1 MGTFQSLVPIMLVHE
16 DIVYTQQFS
25 TVRKVCDLPPVGGL
39 DVLF

>member
-25 TVRKVCDLPPVGGL
+25 TVREVCDLPPVGGL